1 MLFGLRNNYFSK
13 EKRNEFAHVP
23 RQLFITQQMPPKI
36 GYLFYSSEDLEV
48 RASSLVPR
56 IVSLNKELYS
66 TLSLSSPRCING
78 YKRHTAWGNPAMD

>member
-36 GYLFYSSEDLEV
+36 GYLFYSSEDWRSGLQ
-48 RASSLVPR
+48 ASSLALFP
-56 IVSLNKELYS
+56 
-66 TLSLSSPRCING
+66 
-78 YKRHTAWGNPAMD
+78 

>member
-48 RASSLVPR
+48 RTSSLVPR

-66 TLSLSSPRCING
+66 TLSLFTQV
-78 YKRHTAWGNPAMD
+78 YKWVQATYCWG

>member
-48 RASSLVPR
+48 RASSLVPGSHCFLKQGTLLHF
-56 IVSLNKELYS
+56 VSLH
-66 TLSLSSPRCING
+66 PG
-78 YKRHTAWGNPAMD
+78 V